1 MAFRAS
7 RPWKNGSGERKG
19 RQWRQCMAWR
29 RRMVEYLNRS
39 VDRNESSR
47 WIHIWSNAHHVPH
60 METWVCVLISGLWAY
75 VWHMEEITVLSTR
88 CHERGDRWLLPNFR
102 SRVSAKF
109 QFFCYQQWF
118 MTPTFRSSLIIS
130 RYRRVR
136 QFSHPVSKR
145 LIPRCNGTGTDVTSR
160 YYGNKTVTRRHV
172 TGEWRNEWH
181 FGPARGGE
189 VRGWW
194 HQRHKMV

>member
-1 MAFRAS
+1 MQAKHCCGSSGCIETLEGWFRGA
-7 RPWKNGSGERKG
+7 K
-19 RQWRQCMAWR
+19 
-29 RRMVEYLNRS
+29 RS
-39 VDRNESSR
+39 TMTSMHGLE
-47 WIHIWSNAHHVPH
+47 
-60 METWVCVLISGLWAY
+60 ETDGG
-75 VWHMEEITVLSTR
+75 MFKEITVLSTR

-118 MTPTFRSSLIIS
+118 MTPTFRSSIIIS

-136 QFSHPVSKR
+136 QSSHPVSKR

-172 TGEWRNEWH
+172 TGE
-181 FGPARGGE
+181 
-189 VRGWW
+189 
-194 HQRHKMV
+194 